1 MLEVEKEVCRSGG
14 KSGKLKKI
22 IKLKKLGELDGD
34 NVIDFF
40 VIVMKSLY
48 FFLNKF

>member
-14 KSGKLKKI
+14 KSGKFKNI

-34 NVIDFF
+34 NVIYLI
-40 VIVMKSLY
+40 VIVKFI
-48 FFLNKF
+48 FFFK